1 MAKES
6 EGSNAEYLKPEPK
19 RKFSQEQYDF
29 LKQCSKKG
37 DAGIKEWNEW
47 RKKHK
52 KDEVWLEGALLN
64 RAYLKWANLGTLQ
77 MTDEETKAK
86 VFGEVHLNGADID
99 EAHLENADLQF
110 AHLQNAKLRWARLE
124 GAKLMNAHLEDAKLW
139 FAHLEGADVAYAHLQ
154 GAESQRATV
163 DGLTSLWECEV
174 NRKTNFLGVS
184 LDVAKIDPATKQ
196 LLKYNIRR
204 MNWEDWYKEHW
215 FWRWPVRWF
224 WALSDYGRST
234 GWIVGWFFGLA
245 VVFAL
250 VYWLWPGCLIVRG
263 EVGYIRGFVHA
274 LYFSV
279 VTMTTLGFGDIAANP
294 DSWGGQVLLM
304 VQVILGYVLLG
315 ALVTRFAVL
324 FTAGGP
330 AGKFAKE
337 KKRRR
342 GGDG

>member
-1 MAKES
+1 MGESDQKEHERGRRFS
-6 EGSNAEYLKPEPK
+6 E
-19 RKFSQEQYDF
+19 EQYQR
-29 LKQCSKKG
+29 LLRCSEKR
-37 DAGIKEWNEW
+37 DMREWNEW
-47 RKKHK
+47 RQ
-52 KDEVWLEGALLN
+52 E
-64 RAYLKWANLGTLQ
+64 NLG
-77 MTDEETKAK
+77 
-86 VFGEVHLNGADID
+86 EVIL
-99 EAHLENADLQF
+99 
-110 AHLQNAKLRWARLE
+110 
-124 GAKLMNAHLEDAKLW
+124 
-139 FAHLEGADVAYAHLQ
+139 LEGADFLGANLSYVELSDYGGIASPPQVCLRGASFLRAVLEHGRFVGADLREVDLTGADLIDVMLSGARLENATLKGARLNGRYGRQNFYWRGACFDGAQIQ
-154 GAESQRATV
+154 GANLRRAIA
-163 DGLTSLWECEV
+163 DSSTSFWECVLDRDTDFREV
-174 NRKTNFLGVS
+174 ALAS
-184 LDVAKIDPATKQ
+184 IQ
-196 LLKYNIRR
+196 LEQGKKEVLRYNIRR
-204 MNWEDWYKEHW
+204 KNWEDWYEEHW
-215 FWRWPVRWF
+215 FWRWPVRCF

-234 GWIVGWFFGLA
+234 GRIIGSFFVLA
-245 VVFAL
+245 VVFAF
-250 VYWLWPGCLIVRG
+250 VYRLWPGCLIVRG